1 MNVLAQLADNKRKYA
16 GEKENNIRV
25 LKYSH
30 IFYSKVLENLTIIY
44 VPHSLVIPYLET
56 YSPFAINLINLLI

>member
-1 MNVLAQLADNKRKYA
+1 MV
-16 GEKENNIRV
+16 IV
-25 LKYSH
+25 IKYSH

-56 YSPFAINLINLLI
+56 ISPFAINLVIYGFSILAT